1 MKILDSTGW
10 VNGKC
15 CSMAK
20 ENLDCILYLSRGH
33 MLNAYTLFVL
43 ELKGICFE
51 GVLFF
56 SL

>member
-20 ENLDCILYLSRGH
+20 ENLDWILYLSRGMH
-33 MLNAYTLFVL
+33 IL
-43 ELKGICFE
+43 
-51 GVLFF
+51 
-56 SL
+56 SLS